1 MGPSHMENVSPTA
14 GLLSFEHS
22 AREERV
28 GRTERGRRGGERK
41 ENIGEGEERRKE
53 RGRGE
58 KKKEN
63 MANCDLGHN
72 CIPGRPYSNTRTS

>member
-1 MGPSHMENVSPTA
+1 MGPSHMSPTA

-28 GRTERGRRGGERK
+28 GRTEGGRRGERK

-72 CIPGRPYSNTRTS
+72 CIPGRQYSHTTTS